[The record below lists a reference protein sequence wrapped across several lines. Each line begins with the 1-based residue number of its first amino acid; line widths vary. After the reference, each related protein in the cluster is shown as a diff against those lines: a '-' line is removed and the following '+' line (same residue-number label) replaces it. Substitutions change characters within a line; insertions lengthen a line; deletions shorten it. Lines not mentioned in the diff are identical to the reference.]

1 MTEQSG
7 QTVVLI
13 GAAKATLEPADVARS
28 IIFALDQPPNVQIA
42 EMMILP
48 VNGTDFSQ
56 PGPGHGKT

>member
-7 QTVVLI
+7 QTVVLTSV
-13 GAAKATLEPADVARS
+13 AKATLEPADVARS

-48 VNGTDFSQ
+48 VNRY
-56 PGPGHGKT
+56 